1 MSNIFVINCLITAD
15 RQSNKIYIASSNKDE
30 IVFPLLKIEN
40 PKFLYNEIRYNIKNM
55 FVQNAIKFLE
65 EIIISFFDI
74 QNYHVL
80 ELLEEQKNKY
90 EIENTNI
97 ILLCGVVLHEKIL
110 SENLYWIPI
119 ENFFISNKNTEET
132 TPKKVV
138 KYVFDQ
144 MIL

>member
-1 MSNIFVINCLITAD
+1 MSNILVINCLITAD
-15 RQSNKIYIASSNKDE
+15 RQSNKIYIASSSKDE
-30 IVFPLLKIEN
+30 TIFPTLKIEN

-55 FVQNAIKFLE
+55 FVQNSIKFLE

-80 ELLEEQKNKY
+80 QLLEEQKDKY
-90 EIENTNI
+90 ETDDTDIV
-97 ILLCGVVLHEKIL
+97 LLCGVVLHGKIL
-110 SENLYWIPI
+110 SENLYWLPI
-119 ENFFISNKNTEET
+119 ENFFRSNQNTEET
-132 TPKKVV
+132 TTKKVV

>member
-1 MSNIFVINCLITAD
+1 
-15 RQSNKIYIASSNKDE
+15 
-30 IVFPLLKIEN
+30 
-40 PKFLYNEIRYNIKNM
+40 M